1 MTRKVTSLDVARAAG
16 VSQSAVSRV
25 FTAGGSVSPEMAR
38 RVHAS
43 AEALGYRPNAL
54 ARGLI
59 TGRTRIIGLVV
70 AYLDNPFYPDAIEK
84 LNAAFQDQ
92 GYHLLIFTTGKHGVD
107 TDRVIGELLDYQV
120 DGIVTASV
128 NLSSELTRRCA
139 AAGIPVVLFNRGLPG
154 SGLSAVTSDNLA
166 GGRKAAEFLV
176 AGGHRRIAHIEGFPD
191 ASTSRD
197 RLAGFRAA
205 LDAAGLPLHALGEGR
220 FSRELA
226 CEAARGMMDRADPPD
241 AIFVANDHMALAVM
255 DLLRFDLGLRI
266 PDDVSILGY
275 DDVPMAAWPSYDLTT
290 LRQPTRRMVEAAVDE
305 MMALI
310 DQPSRAARSIEID
323 GPLVVRRSARRPE
336 GYEA

>member
-1 MTRKVTSLDVARAAG
+1 MTKKVTSLDVARHAG

-25 FTAGGSVSPEMAR
+25 FTIGGSVSPEMAE
-38 RVHAS
+38 RVRAS
-43 AEALGYRPNAL
+43 AEVLGYRPNAL

-84 LNAAFQDQ
+84 LNAAFQEE

-120 DGIVTASV
+120 DGIVAASV
-128 NLSSELTRRCA
+128 NMSSELTRRCA

-166 GGRKAAEFLV
+166 GGRKAAEFLL
-176 AGGHRRIAHIEGFPD
+176 AGGHERIAHISGFPD

-205 LDAAGLPLHALGEGR
+205 LDAAGQPLHALGEGR
-220 FSRELA
+220 FSRETA
-226 CEAARGMMDRADPPD
+226 CEAARAMMDRPDPPD

-255 DLLRFDLGLRI
+255 DMLRFDLGLSI
-266 PDDVSILGY
+266 PGDVGILGY
-275 DDVPMAAWPSYDLTT
+275 DDVPMAAWASYDLTT
-290 LRQPTRRMVEAAVDE
+290 LRQPTRRMVEAAVAE

-310 DQPSRAARSIEID
+310 ETPARGARSIEID
-323 GPLVVRRSARRPE
+323 GPLVVRRTVRRPE
-336 GYEA
+336 GYET